1 MQNNIIYDNEK
12 NIYIFGMICDTK
24 NEEDVTYLKV
34 RPFLMDGP
42 NDMRTIR
49 CTFDAKKAA
58 SKLTRGDVCIVK
70 VCEDVGNPAKSD
82 AIKFYS
88 PYDTSLYASLY
99 IISGESIKYISIGK
113 PVSQALC
120 PNGSL
125 CLSID
130 ENNRKKNIL
139 FTPSKRQVALSNILV
154 ALEENRILAVFHKG
168 KDGMQVNVP
177 RLSARQLRE
186 QTAPVNA
193 GAAAEA
199 AGANTLVSVKT
210 AAESGRGTAKAGGK
224 VHLNTATAAELTALP
239 GVGDITAQRILEYR
253 AAHGFASI
261 EDVMK
266 VKGIGKG
273 KFSKMQP
280 YLEL

>member
-1 MQNNIIYDNEK
+1 MERGLRGKVAALGAAVVLCAGGSLLGSSPQ
-12 NIYIFGMICDTK
+12 DT
-24 NEEDVTYLKV
+24 
-34 RPFLMDGP
+34 
-42 NDMRTIR
+42 
-49 CTFDAKKAA
+49 AA
-58 SKLTRGDVCIVK
+58 VVPVPAAGISAVQTRGVK
-70 VCEDVGNPAKSD
+70 VYVSGAVAKPGLYEIPAGSRATAAIAAAGGMTLEANPDKVNLAK
-82 AIKFYS
+82 
-88 PYDTSLYASLY
+88 LL
-99 IISGESIKYISIGK
+99 
-113 PVSQALC
+113 
-120 PNGSL
+120 
-125 CLSID
+125 
-130 ENNRKKNIL
+130 
-139 FTPSKRQVALSNILV
+139 
-154 ALEENRILAVFHKG
+154 

-186 QTAPVNA
+186 QTAPVN
-193 GAAAEA
+193 AAAEA

-253 AAHGFASI
+253 AAHGFTSI

-266 VKGIGKG
+266 VKGIGKA

>member
-1 MQNNIIYDNEK
+1 MERGLRGKVAALGAAVVLCAGGSLLGSSPQ
-12 NIYIFGMICDTK
+12 DT
-24 NEEDVTYLKV
+24 
-34 RPFLMDGP
+34 
-42 NDMRTIR
+42 
-49 CTFDAKKAA
+49 AA
-58 SKLTRGDVCIVK
+58 VVPVPAAGISAVQTRGVK
-70 VCEDVGNPAKSD
+70 VYVSGAVAKPGLYEIPAGSRATAAIAAAGGMTLEANPDKVNLAK
-82 AIKFYS
+82 
-88 PYDTSLYASLY
+88 LL
-99 IISGESIKYISIGK
+99 
-113 PVSQALC
+113 
-120 PNGSL
+120 
-125 CLSID
+125 
-130 ENNRKKNIL
+130 
-139 FTPSKRQVALSNILV
+139 
-154 ALEENRILAVFHKG
+154 

-224 VHLNTATAAELTALP
+224 VHLNTAAELTALP

-253 AAHGFASI
+253 AAHGFTSI

-266 VKGIGKG
+266 VKGIGKA

>member
-1 MQNNIIYDNEK
+1 MMERGLRGKVAALGAAVVLCAGGSLLGSSPQ
-12 NIYIFGMICDTK
+12 DT
-24 NEEDVTYLKV
+24 
-34 RPFLMDGP
+34 
-42 NDMRTIR
+42 
-49 CTFDAKKAA
+49 AA
-58 SKLTRGDVCIVK
+58 VVPVPAAGISAVQTRGVK
-70 VCEDVGNPAKSD
+70 VYVSGAVAKPGLYEIPAGSRATAAIAAAGGMTLEANPDKVNLAK
-82 AIKFYS
+82 
-88 PYDTSLYASLY
+88 LL
-99 IISGESIKYISIGK
+99 
-113 PVSQALC
+113 
-120 PNGSL
+120 
-125 CLSID
+125 
-130 ENNRKKNIL
+130 
-139 FTPSKRQVALSNILV
+139 
-154 ALEENRILAVFHKG
+154 

-193 GAAAEA
+193 GA

-266 VKGIGKG
+266 VKGIGKA

>member
-1 MQNNIIYDNEK
+1 MMERGLRGKVAALGAAVVLCAGGSLLGSSPQ
-12 NIYIFGMICDTK
+12 DT
-24 NEEDVTYLKV
+24 
-34 RPFLMDGP
+34 
-42 NDMRTIR
+42 
-49 CTFDAKKAA
+49 AA
-58 SKLTRGDVCIVK
+58 VVPVPAAGISAVQTRGVK
-70 VCEDVGNPAKSD
+70 VYEIPAGSRATAAIAAAGGMTLEANPDKVNLAK
-82 AIKFYS
+82 
-88 PYDTSLYASLY
+88 LL
-99 IISGESIKYISIGK
+99 
-113 PVSQALC
+113 
-120 PNGSL
+120 
-125 CLSID
+125 
-130 ENNRKKNIL
+130 
-139 FTPSKRQVALSNILV
+139 
-154 ALEENRILAVFHKG
+154 

-253 AAHGFASI
+253 AAHGFTSI

-266 VKGIGKG
+266 VKGIGKA

>member
-1 MQNNIIYDNEK
+1 MMERGLRGKVAALGAAVVLCAGGSLLGSSPQ
-12 NIYIFGMICDTK
+12 DT
-24 NEEDVTYLKV
+24 
-34 RPFLMDGP
+34 
-42 NDMRTIR
+42 
-49 CTFDAKKAA
+49 AA
-58 SKLTRGDVCIVK
+58 VVPVPAVQTRGVK
-70 VCEDVGNPAKSD
+70 VYVSGAVAKPGLYEIPAGSRATAAIAAAEGMTLEANPDKVNLAK
-82 AIKFYS
+82 
-88 PYDTSLYASLY
+88 LL
-99 IISGESIKYISIGK
+99 
-113 PVSQALC
+113 
-120 PNGSL
+120 
-125 CLSID
+125 
-130 ENNRKKNIL
+130 
-139 FTPSKRQVALSNILV
+139 
-154 ALEENRILAVFHKG
+154 

-177 RLSARQLRE
+177 RLSARQLCE

-253 AAHGFASI
+253 AAHGFTSI

-266 VKGIGKG
+266 VKGIGKA

>member
-1 MQNNIIYDNEK
+1 LGAAVVLCAGGSLLGSSPQ
-12 NIYIFGMICDTK
+12 DT
-24 NEEDVTYLKV
+24 
-34 RPFLMDGP
+34 
-42 NDMRTIR
+42 
-49 CTFDAKKAA
+49 AA
-58 SKLTRGDVCIVK
+58 VVPVPAAGISAVQTRGVK
-70 VCEDVGNPAKSD
+70 VYVSGAVAKPGLYEIPAGSRATAAITAAGGMTLEANPDKVNLAK
-82 AIKFYS
+82 
-88 PYDTSLYASLY
+88 LL
-99 IISGESIKYISIGK
+99 
-113 PVSQALC
+113 
-120 PNGSL
+120 
-125 CLSID
+125 
-130 ENNRKKNIL
+130 
-139 FTPSKRQVALSNILV
+139 
-154 ALEENRILAVFHKG
+154 

-186 QTAPVNA
+186 QTASVNA

-199 AGANTLVSVKT
+199 AGANTVKT

-239 GVGDITAQRILEYR
+239 GVGDITAQRILEYQ

-266 VKGIGKG
+266 VKGIGKA

>member
-1 MQNNIIYDNEK
+1 MERGLRGKVAALGAAVVLCAGGSLLGSSPQ
-12 NIYIFGMICDTK
+12 DT
-24 NEEDVTYLKV
+24 
-34 RPFLMDGP
+34 
-42 NDMRTIR
+42 
-49 CTFDAKKAA
+49 AA
-58 SKLTRGDVCIVK
+58 VVPVPAVQTRGVK
-70 VCEDVGNPAKSD
+70 VYVSGAVAKPGLYEIPAGSRATAAIAAAGGMTLEANPDKVNLAK
-82 AIKFYS
+82 
-88 PYDTSLYASLY
+88 LL
-99 IISGESIKYISIGK
+99 
-113 PVSQALC
+113 
-120 PNGSL
+120 
-125 CLSID
+125 
-130 ENNRKKNIL
+130 
-139 FTPSKRQVALSNILV
+139 
-154 ALEENRILAVFHKG
+154 

-177 RLSARQLRE
+177 RLSARQLCE

-253 AAHGFASI
+253 AAHGFTSI

-266 VKGIGKG
+266 VKGIGKA

>member
-1 MQNNIIYDNEK
+1 MMERGLRGKVAALGAAVVLCAGGSLLGSSPQ
-12 NIYIFGMICDTK
+12 DT
-24 NEEDVTYLKV
+24 
-34 RPFLMDGP
+34 
-42 NDMRTIR
+42 
-49 CTFDAKKAA
+49 AA
-58 SKLTRGDVCIVK
+58 VVPVPAAGISAVQTRGVK
-70 VCEDVGNPAKSD
+70 VYVSGAVAKPGLYEIPAGSRATAAIAAAGGMTLEANPDKVNLAK
-82 AIKFYS
+82 
-88 PYDTSLYASLY
+88 LL
-99 IISGESIKYISIGK
+99 
-113 PVSQALC
+113 
-120 PNGSL
+120 
-125 CLSID
+125 
-130 ENNRKKNIL
+130 
-139 FTPSKRQVALSNILV
+139 
-154 ALEENRILAVFHKG
+154 

-177 RLSARQLRE
+177 RLSARQLCE

-199 AGANTLVSVKT
+199 AGANTLTLVSVKT

-266 VKGIGKG
+266 VKGIGKA

>member
-1 MQNNIIYDNEK
+1 MERGLRGKVAALGAAVVLCAGGSLLGSSPQ
-12 NIYIFGMICDTK
+12 DT
-24 NEEDVTYLKV
+24 
-34 RPFLMDGP
+34 
-42 NDMRTIR
+42 
-49 CTFDAKKAA
+49 AA
-58 SKLTRGDVCIVK
+58 VVPVPAAGISAVQTRGVK
-70 VCEDVGNPAKSD
+70 VYVSGAVAKPGLYEIPAGSRATAAIAAAGGMTLEANPDKVNLAK
-82 AIKFYS
+82 
-88 PYDTSLYASLY
+88 LL
-99 IISGESIKYISIGK
+99 
-113 PVSQALC
+113 
-120 PNGSL
+120 
-125 CLSID
+125 
-130 ENNRKKNIL
+130 
-139 FTPSKRQVALSNILV
+139 
-154 ALEENRILAVFHKG
+154 

-193 GAAAEA
+193 GAASEA

-224 VHLNTATAAELTALP
+224 VHLNTAAELTALP

-266 VKGIGKG
+266 VKGIGKA

>member
-1 MQNNIIYDNEK
+1 MMERGLRGKVAALGAAVVLCAGGSLLGSSPQ
-12 NIYIFGMICDTK
+12 DT
-24 NEEDVTYLKV
+24 
-34 RPFLMDGP
+34 
-42 NDMRTIR
+42 
-49 CTFDAKKAA
+49 AA
-58 SKLTRGDVCIVK
+58 VVPVPAAGISAVQTRGVK
-70 VCEDVGNPAKSD
+70 VYVSGAVAKPGLYEIPAGSRATAAIAAAGGMTLEANPDKVNLAK
-82 AIKFYS
+82 
-88 PYDTSLYASLY
+88 LL
-99 IISGESIKYISIGK
+99 
-113 PVSQALC
+113 
-120 PNGSL
+120 
-125 CLSID
+125 
-130 ENNRKKNIL
+130 
-139 FTPSKRQVALSNILV
+139 
-154 ALEENRILAVFHKG
+154 

-224 VHLNTATAAELTALP
+224 GHLNTAAELTALP

-253 AAHGFASI
+253 AAHGFTSI

-266 VKGIGKG
+266 VKGIGKA

>member
-1 MQNNIIYDNEK
+1 MMERGLRGKVAALGAAVVLCAGGSLLGSSPQ
-12 NIYIFGMICDTK
+12 DT
-24 NEEDVTYLKV
+24 
-34 RPFLMDGP
+34 
-42 NDMRTIR
+42 
-49 CTFDAKKAA
+49 AA
-58 SKLTRGDVCIVK
+58 VVPVPAAGISAVQTRGVK
-70 VCEDVGNPAKSD
+70 VYVSGAVAKPGLYEIPAGSRATAAIAAAGGMTLEANPDKVNLAK
-82 AIKFYS
+82 
-88 PYDTSLYASLY
+88 LL
-99 IISGESIKYISIGK
+99 
-113 PVSQALC
+113 
-120 PNGSL
+120 
-125 CLSID
+125 
-130 ENNRKKNIL
+130 
-139 FTPSKRQVALSNILV
+139 
-154 ALEENRILAVFHKG
+154 

-224 VHLNTATAAELTALP
+224 VHLNTATELTVLP

-253 AAHGFASI
+253 AAHGFSNI

>member
-1 MQNNIIYDNEK
+1 MMERGLRGKVAALGAAVVLCAGGSLLGSSPQ
-12 NIYIFGMICDTK
+12 DT
-24 NEEDVTYLKV
+24 
-34 RPFLMDGP
+34 
-42 NDMRTIR
+42 
-49 CTFDAKKAA
+49 AA
-58 SKLTRGDVCIVK
+58 VVPVPAAGISAVQTRGVK
-70 VCEDVGNPAKSD
+70 VYVSGAVAKPGLYEIPAGSRATAAIAAAGGMTLEANPDKVNLAK
-82 AIKFYS
+82 
-88 PYDTSLYASLY
+88 LL
-99 IISGESIKYISIGK
+99 
-113 PVSQALC
+113 
-120 PNGSL
+120 
-125 CLSID
+125 
-130 ENNRKKNIL
+130 
-139 FTPSKRQVALSNILV
+139 
-154 ALEENRILAVFHKG
+154 

-177 RLSARQLRE
+177 RLSE

-253 AAHGFASI
+253 AAHGFTSI

-266 VKGIGKG
+266 VKGIGKA

>member
-1 MQNNIIYDNEK
+1 MMERGLRGKVAALGAAVVLCAGGSLLGSSPQ
-12 NIYIFGMICDTK
+12 DT
-24 NEEDVTYLKV
+24 
-34 RPFLMDGP
+34 
-42 NDMRTIR
+42 
-49 CTFDAKKAA
+49 AA
-58 SKLTRGDVCIVK
+58 VVPVPAAGISAVQTRGVK
-70 VCEDVGNPAKSD
+70 VYVSGAVAKPGLYEIPAGSRATAAIAAAGGMTLEANPDKVNLAK
-82 AIKFYS
+82 
-88 PYDTSLYASLY
+88 LL
-99 IISGESIKYISIGK
+99 
-113 PVSQALC
+113 
-120 PNGSL
+120 
-125 CLSID
+125 
-130 ENNRKKNIL
+130 
-139 FTPSKRQVALSNILV
+139 
-154 ALEENRILAVFHKG
+154 

-177 RLSARQLRE
+177 RLSARQLCE

-210 AAESGRGTAKAGGK
+210 AAESGRG
-224 VHLNTATAAELTALP
+224 HLNTATAAELTALP

-266 VKGIGKG
+266 VKGIGKA

>member
-1 MQNNIIYDNEK
+1 MMERGLRGKVAALGAAVVLCAGGSLLGSSPQ
-12 NIYIFGMICDTK
+12 DT
-24 NEEDVTYLKV
+24 
-34 RPFLMDGP
+34 
-42 NDMRTIR
+42 
-49 CTFDAKKAA
+49 AA
-58 SKLTRGDVCIVK
+58 VVPVPAAGISAVQTRGVK
-70 VCEDVGNPAKSD
+70 VYVSGAVAKPGLYEIPAGSRATAAIAAAGGMTLEANPDKVNLAK
-82 AIKFYS
+82 
-88 PYDTSLYASLY
+88 LL
-99 IISGESIKYISIGK
+99 
-113 PVSQALC
+113 
-120 PNGSL
+120 
-125 CLSID
+125 
-130 ENNRKKNIL
+130 
-139 FTPSKRQVALSNILV
+139 
-154 ALEENRILAVFHKG
+154 

-224 VHLNTATAAELTALP
+224 VHLNTAAELTALP

-253 AAHGFASI
+253 AAHGFTSI

-266 VKGIGKG
+266 VKGIGKA

>member
-1 MQNNIIYDNEK
+1 MMERGLRGKVAALGAAVVLCAGGSLLGSSPQ
-12 NIYIFGMICDTK
+12 DT
-24 NEEDVTYLKV
+24 
-34 RPFLMDGP
+34 
-42 NDMRTIR
+42 
-49 CTFDAKKAA
+49 AA
-58 SKLTRGDVCIVK
+58 VVPVPAAGISAVQTRGVK
-70 VCEDVGNPAKSD
+70 VYVSGAVAKAGLYEIPAGSRATAAIAAAGGMTLEANPDKVNLAK
-82 AIKFYS
+82 
-88 PYDTSLYASLY
+88 LL
-99 IISGESIKYISIGK
+99 
-113 PVSQALC
+113 
-120 PNGSL
+120 
-125 CLSID
+125 
-130 ENNRKKNIL
+130 
-139 FTPSKRQVALSNILV
+139 
-154 ALEENRILAVFHKG
+154 

-253 AAHGFASI
+253 AAHGFTSI

-266 VKGIGKG
+266 VKGIGKA

>member
-1 MQNNIIYDNEK
+1 MMERGLRGKVAALGAAVVLCAGGSLLGSSPQ
-12 NIYIFGMICDTK
+12 DT
-24 NEEDVTYLKV
+24 
-34 RPFLMDGP
+34 
-42 NDMRTIR
+42 
-49 CTFDAKKAA
+49 AA
-58 SKLTRGDVCIVK
+58 VVPVPAAGISAVQTRGVK
-70 VCEDVGNPAKSD
+70 VYVSGAVAKPGLYEIPAGSRATAAIAAAGGMTLEANPDKVNLAK
-82 AIKFYS
+82 
-88 PYDTSLYASLY
+88 LL
-99 IISGESIKYISIGK
+99 
-113 PVSQALC
+113 
-120 PNGSL
+120 
-125 CLSID
+125 
-130 ENNRKKNIL
+130 
-139 FTPSKRQVALSNILV
+139 
-154 ALEENRILAVFHKG
+154 

-177 RLSARQLRE
+177 RLSARQLCE

-199 AGANTLVSVKT
+199 AGANTFLVSVKT

-266 VKGIGKG
+266 VKGIGKA

>member
-1 MQNNIIYDNEK
+1 MERK
-12 NIYIFGMICDTK
+12 
-24 NEEDVTYLKV
+24 
-34 RPFLMDGP
+34 
-42 NDMRTIR
+42 R
-49 CTFDAKKAA
+49 CMV
-58 SKLTRGDVCIVK
+58 LTRGDVCIVK

-168 KDGMQVNVP
+168 KDGMQINV
-177 RLSARQLRE
+177 
-186 QTAPVNA
+186 
-193 GAAAEA
+193 
-199 AGANTLVSVKT
+199 
-210 AAESGRGTAKAGGK
+210 
-224 VHLNTATAAELTALP
+224 
-239 GVGDITAQRILEYR
+239 
-253 AAHGFASI
+253 
-261 EDVMK
+261 M
-266 VKGIGKG
+266 
-273 KFSKMQP
+273 
-280 YLEL
+280 

>member
-1 MQNNIIYDNEK
+1 MMERGLRGKVAALGAAVVLCAGGSLLGSSPQ
-12 NIYIFGMICDTK
+12 DT
-24 NEEDVTYLKV
+24 
-34 RPFLMDGP
+34 
-42 NDMRTIR
+42 
-49 CTFDAKKAA
+49 AA
-58 SKLTRGDVCIVK
+58 VVPVPAAGISAVQTRGVK
-70 VCEDVGNPAKSD
+70 VYVSCAVAKPGLYEIPAWSRATAAITAAGGMTLEANPDKVNLAK
-82 AIKFYS
+82 
-88 PYDTSLYASLY
+88 LL
-99 IISGESIKYISIGK
+99 
-113 PVSQALC
+113 
-120 PNGSL
+120 
-125 CLSID
+125 
-130 ENNRKKNIL
+130 
-139 FTPSKRQVALSNILV
+139 
-154 ALEENRILAVFHKG
+154 

-239 GVGDITAQRILEYR
+239 GVGYITAQRILEHR

-266 VKGIGKG
+266 VKGIGKA

>member
-1 MQNNIIYDNEK
+1 MMERGLRGKVAALGAAVVLCAGGSLLGSSPQ
-12 NIYIFGMICDTK
+12 DT
-24 NEEDVTYLKV
+24 
-34 RPFLMDGP
+34 
-42 NDMRTIR
+42 
-49 CTFDAKKAA
+49 AA
-58 SKLTRGDVCIVK
+58 VVPVPAAGISAVQTRGVK
-70 VCEDVGNPAKSD
+70 VYVSGAVAKPGLYEIPAGNRATAAIAAAGGMTLEANPDKVNLAK
-82 AIKFYS
+82 
-88 PYDTSLYASLY
+88 LL
-99 IISGESIKYISIGK
+99 
-113 PVSQALC
+113 
-120 PNGSL
+120 
-125 CLSID
+125 
-130 ENNRKKNIL
+130 
-139 FTPSKRQVALSNILV
+139 
-154 ALEENRILAVFHKG
+154 

-193 GAAAEA
+193 GAAVGA

-224 VHLNTATAAELTALP
+224 VHLNTATAAELTVLP

-266 VKGIGKG
+266 VKGIGKA